1 MKKIRELN
9 NPTSGLAQYRNSVEV
24 KANWDAFRDHNQ
36 GASHK
41 ELIERLIAVQHGL
54 CGYCE
59 INLTETDRQIEHII
73 PRNDPQ
79 QGAAREVDVTNMI
92 ACCKGGT
99 SSTYAPSEK
108 SHDEDRYLRPV
119 RDNMSCGQAKGD
131 LNEANFLDPRKLP
144 ALPLLTKV
152 LVNGEIEVDKKACKS
167 EGIPVSHVRRT
178 IEILNLN
185 AKRLQL
191 ARAKQWNDLE
201 EESGQ
206 IGDPDDPDTMNAWIR
221 DVLIPDE
228 NGQLTPF
235 FTTNR
240 SYFSPLSELI
250 LAQQPQTWI

>member
-24 KANWDAFRDHNQ
+24 KANWDAFRNHNQ

-41 ELIERLIAVQHGL
+41 ELIEKLIDVQHGL

-59 INLTETDRQIEHII
+59 INLTETDRQIEHVI

-79 QGAAREVDVTNMI
+79 HGAAREVDVKNMI

-99 SSTYAPSEK
+99 SSVFAPSER
-108 SHDEDRYLRPV
+108 SSDEDRYREPV
-119 RDNMSCGQAKGD
+119 KDNMSCGQAKGD
-131 LNEANFLDPRKLP
+131 RNEVDFLDPRKLSD
-144 ALPLLTKV
+144 LPSLTKV
-152 LVNGEIEVDKKACKS
+152 LVNGEIEVDEKACAS
-167 EGIPVSHVRRT
+167 EDIPPARVRKT

-185 AKRLQL
+185 AKRLRL

-206 IGDPDDPDTMNAWIR
+206 IGDPDDPDTMNVWIR
-221 DVLIPDE
+221 SILIPDE

-240 SYFSPLSELI
+240 SYFGPLSESI